1 MSENRRLYIILVSVH
16 GLIRGQNLE
25 LGRDADTGGQTKY
38 VVELACALAN
48 HPKVDRVD
56 LVTRLVNDPK
66 VSPDYAKPIEPLNDK
81 AQIIR
86 LPSGPRRY
94 LRKEVLWPYLDG
106 FADEL
111 LRHIRMVGR
120 SPDVIHSHY
129 ADAGYVGCRV
139 AGWLGVPL
147 VHTGHS
153 LGRVKQQRLI
163 EQGTK
168 PEAIEEHFH
177 ISTRIEAEEMTLASA
192 ALVIA
197 STRQEV
203 DEQYSIYDHYQ
214 PERMVVIPPGVV
226 LERFYPLPELHLR
239 NSRPL
244 NGVDHTATTNGVV
257 TNGIM
262 TSGTAQPVSS
272 LKGVPYSDAVASET
286 SAHGAF
292 GAVAQEGAMEH
303 YAPPIQQELRRFLTD
318 PHKPFILALSRPA
331 IRKNVGALVKAYGED
346 PELQQLANLVLV
358 LGSRDDI
365 GAMESGPRQ
374 VMTDL
379 LLMID
384 KYDLYGKVAY
394 PKRHASDDVPDLYRL
409 AARQRGVFIN
419 PALTEP
425 FGLTLIEASAC
436 GVPIVATADGGPRDI
451 LAACQNGLLI
461 DPLKIQDIQAALR
474 TALTDAAQ
482 WKTWSDNGCHR
493 VKQHFS
499 WTSHVNTYLEQ
510 VMQLPQ
516 RRVQPILSPL
526 PKAPETFLPDKN
538 RLPTAD
544 RFLICEIDNTLLGDQ
559 EALKILIQRLRN
571 ESPTT
576 GVGIATGRNLKS
588 TLEML
593 EAWRFPMPDLLITSV
608 GSEIYYGPQVVI
620 DTYWQ
625 RHIDY
630 RWQPGAI
637 QEAMSELPG
646 LELQPYESQGRFKIS
661 YLTNPK
667 EAPNLREI
675 MRHLRQRHLH
685 VKAIYS
691 HSMYLD
697 LLPLRASKGDALR
710 YCALKWGLPIKQFMV
725 AGASGNDESML
736 TGNTMAVVVGNYSAE
751 LEKLKDCPK
760 IYFAKGKYAWGIL
773 EALDQYNF
781 FGTQPLREPETVM
794 A

>member
-1 MSENRRLYIILVSVH
+1 MSENRGLYIILVSVH
-16 GLIRGQNLE
+16 GLIRGHNLE

-56 LVTRLVNDPK
+56 LVTRLVSDPK
-66 VSPDYAKPIEPLNDK
+66 VSSDYAKPIESLNDK

-86 LPSGPRRY
+86 LPNGPRRY

-197 STRQEV
+197 STCQEV
-203 DEQYSIYDHYQ
+203 EEQYGIYDHYQ

-226 LERFYPLPELHLR
+226 LERFYPLSELRLKHR
-239 NSRPL
+239 ETV
-244 NGVDHTATTNGVV
+244 NGINHTAVTANGAIA
-257 TNGIM
+257 N
-262 TSGTAQPVSS
+262 GTAQT
-272 LKGVPYSDAVASET
+272 ASAQAST
-286 SAHGAF
+286 AYIGAAQQGALANGASATVTNDGAIE
-292 GAVAQEGAMEH
+292 Q
-303 YAPPIQQELRRFLTD
+303 YAPPIQQELSRFLTD

-346 PELQQLANLVLV
+346 PELQRLANLVLV

-365 GAMESGPRQ
+365 STMESGPRQ

-379 LLMID
+379 LMMID

-409 AARQRGVFIN
+409 AAKQRGVFIN

-461 DPLKIQDIQAALR
+461 DPLNIQDIQSALR
-474 TALTDAAQ
+474 TVLTDTNQ
-482 WKTWSDNGCHR
+482 WKTWSDNGFHR
-493 VKQHFS
+493 VRQHFS
-499 WTSHVNTYLEQ
+499 WTSHVNTYLDQ
-510 VMQLPQ
+510 VLQLPQ
-516 RRVQPILSPL
+516 RRVQSILSPL

-630 RWQPGAI
+630 RWQPDAI
-637 QEAMSELPG
+637 QEAMHELPG
-646 LELQPYESQGRFKIS
+646 LELQSPESQGRFKIS
-661 YLTNPK
+661 YLLNPE

-685 VKAIYS
+685 VKAVYS

-710 YCALKWGLPIKQFMV
+710 YCALKWGLPIKQFLV

-736 TGNTMAVVVGNYSAE
+736 TGNTMAVVVGNYSTE
-751 LEKLKDCPK
+751 LEKLRDCPQ

-781 FGTQPLREPETVM
+781 FGSQPLRGLETVM